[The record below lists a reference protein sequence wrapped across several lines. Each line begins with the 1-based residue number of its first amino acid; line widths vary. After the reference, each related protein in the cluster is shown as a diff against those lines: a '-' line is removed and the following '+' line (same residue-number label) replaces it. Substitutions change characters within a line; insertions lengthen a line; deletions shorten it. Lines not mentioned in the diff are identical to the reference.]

1 MKFRTEIEVAPW
13 QRPIDYSQTILSLGS
28 CFADNIAA
36 RLRERKFRIVASP
49 TGILFNPASIA
60 RIIERMHLNDKPISR
75 DELFTSDER
84 WLSYDF
90 HSKFAGETPD
100 QAIDIMQTALDS
112 GHEALEHADHLI
124 LTLGTAWVYR
134 HTETGEVVANC
145 HKQPHATFRR
155 ELLTVEEVVACL
167 ERIIACLNPTT
178 QLILTLSPV
187 RHIGEGME
195 DNSLS
200 KAILRVAIDSVVKRY
215 AGAIYFPSYEMLMD
229 DLRDYRFYGDDLVH
243 PSTTAI
249 NYITEKFFDAALSS
263 ETKRIVPTVEKIVRA
278 AQHRP
283 LNATSREYKTFCEKQ
298 LAAIEELKSIDLN
311 EEKYYFQRML
321 QINL

>member
-1 MKFRTEIEVAPW
+1 MKFRTEIEVAAW
-13 QRPIDYSQTILSLGS
+13 SHPIDYNHNIVSLGS
-28 CFADNIAA
+28 CFADNIARILA
-36 RLRERKFRIVASP
+36 RYKFRITASP

-60 RIIERMHLNDKPISR
+60 EAMEAMLRREAVSH
-75 DELFTSDER
+75 DELIEYEGR
-84 WLSYDF
+84 YLHHDF
-90 HSKFAGETPD
+90 HSSLSGA
-100 QAIDIMQTALDS
+100 TAE
-112 GHEALEHADHLI
+112 EAVATMTRARECGGNALRSADLLI
-124 LTLGTAWVYR
+124 VTLGTAWVYR